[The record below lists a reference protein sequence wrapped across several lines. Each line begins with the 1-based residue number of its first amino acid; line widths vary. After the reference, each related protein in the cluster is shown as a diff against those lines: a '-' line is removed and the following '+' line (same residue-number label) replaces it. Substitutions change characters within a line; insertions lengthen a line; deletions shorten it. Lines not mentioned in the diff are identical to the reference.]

1 MIKVYFHYKIKSS
14 IYRVNSKNV
23 LKKQSYINIKSI
35 LKVLKKLNII
45 SEVIIARTRNFMIS
59 LLL

>member
-1 MIKVYFHYKIKSS
+1 MIKVYFHYKIKS

-45 SEVIIARTRNFMIS
+45 SEVIIARNFMIS